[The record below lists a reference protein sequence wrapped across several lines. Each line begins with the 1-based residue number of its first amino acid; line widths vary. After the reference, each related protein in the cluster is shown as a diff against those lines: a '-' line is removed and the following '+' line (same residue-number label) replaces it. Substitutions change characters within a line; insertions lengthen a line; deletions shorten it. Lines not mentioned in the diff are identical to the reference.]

1 MEITWR
7 VISQEG
13 EEEGETGDGEHK
25 WQVQNGHG
33 AVKDSIGNGEA
44 KELIC
49 MTYGHELRDGEMLAG
64 WVYWVEGD

>member
-1 MEITWR
+1 MKK
-7 VISQEG
+7 QEFKKKKRRRREASEPPEQNRQG
-13 EEEGETGDGEHK
+13 KVKNSTG
-25 WQVQNGHG
+25 NR
-33 AVKDSIGNGEA
+33 EA